1 MMRIGEVA
9 KFIDQVKQ
17 EAKRI
22 TWPDKKDL
30 ITSGS
35 IVIVSVLIFSLITM
49 LLDYTIHNLM
59 DFLLNIGK

>member
-1 MMRIGEVA
+1 MIRIGEVA

-49 LLDYTIHNLM
+49 LLDYSIHSLV

>member
-1 MMRIGEVA
+1 MIRMGEVV

-30 ITSGS
+30 MTSGS

-49 LLDYTIHNLM
+49 LLDYSIHSLM

>member
-1 MMRIGEVA
+1 MIKIGEII
-9 KFIDQVKQ
+9 KFFDQVKQ
-17 EAKRI
+17 EAKKI

-30 ITSGS
+30 MTSGS

-49 LLDYTIHNLM
+49 LLDYTIHNFV

>member
-1 MMRIGEVA
+1 MIKIGEVA

-30 ITSGS
+30 VTSGS

-49 LLDYTIHNLM
+49 LLDYTIHTLM

>member
-1 MMRIGEVA
+1 MIKIGEVA

-49 LLDYTIHNLM
+49 LLDYTIHSLM

>member
-1 MMRIGEVA
+1 MMKIGEVA

-35 IVIVSVLIFSLITM
+35 VVIVSVLIFSLITM
-49 LLDYTIHNLM
+49 LLDYTIHSLM

>member
-1 MMRIGEVA
+1 MGEVV

-30 ITSGS
+30 MTSGS

-49 LLDYTIHNLM
+49 LLDYSIHSLM

>member
-49 LLDYTIHNLM
+49 LLDYTIHSLM

>member
-1 MMRIGEVA
+1 MIRIGEVA

-49 LLDYTIHNLM
+49 LLDYTIHSLM